1 MLKQS
6 AVLRAL
12 LLQAAFVLPSAYAQA
27 PAAPAEQPAAAA
39 EAAPAATGEAPATGA
54 AAGEAAKGES
64 ASEGE
69 NEAAHWNHWTAGNE
83 ITNIGSLQRGARNF
97 MAYCSGCH
105 SLKYSRYSRVA
116 QDLAIPDEQLEQYLV
131 TPGQDKNGYML
142 TTLQAA
148 DGEAWFGKAPP
159 DLSLIARAR
168 GVDYLYQF
176 LKTFY
181 ADPNTATGVNNLA
194 LPGTAMPHVLGELQ
208 GVNAAVIRE
217 VEVPSAGGAP
227 ATKKA
232 EFVRFEPYVKG
243 KLTEAEYDE
252 FVRDTVNFLDYVGE
266 PAKAKRVALGVW
278 VVLFLLA
285 FSGFAYLLKKEY
297 WKDVN

>member
-39 EAAPAATGEAPATGA
+39 EAAPAATGEAPAAGA

-168 GVDYLYQF
+168 GVDYLYTY
-176 LKTFY
+176 LRTFY
-181 ADPNTATGVNNLA
+181 IDEARPWGVNNAAFPLV
-194 LPGTAMPHVLGELQ
+194 GMPHVLSELQ
-208 GVNAAVIRE
+208 GWQKARMETHKDAHGNESTVITGYE
-217 VEVPSAGGAP
+217 IVKKGSMSPPEFDSAM
-227 ATKKA
+227 
-232 EFVRFEPYVKG
+232 
-243 KLTEAEYDE
+243 
-252 FVRDTVNFLDYVGE
+252 RDLVNFLAYVAE
-266 PAKAKRVALGVW
+266 PVKLYRQSLGVW
-278 VVLFLLA
+278 VIAFLVLMTAVF
-285 FSGFAYLLKKEY
+285 YLLKKEY
-297 WKDVN
+297 WKDIH